1 MAKRIVFSDE
11 NDHDLECYLN
21 HEGKVFISVGQRDA
35 DPYYSGFITLDKE
48 DIGHLIGLLTTL
60 ESEMVD

>member
-21 HEGKVFISVGQRDA
+21 HEGKVFISVGESDG
-35 DPYYSGFITLDKE
+35 DPYYNGFITLDKE
-48 DIGHLIGLLTTL
+48 DVGDLIKILTAL
-60 ESEMVD
+60 ESEMEV